1 MDRQQ
6 LLAQLNELKSTERKS
21 KVERYDPDGNFIG
34 EQDIT
39 AQQYEETRYVPPDP
53 YDFEFDTSEVDAQ
66 KQKYEE
72 AKAKKAAT
80 KPDSQPDDTE
90 TTGDGNGAES
100 QPQESQSGQGGQSGQ
115 SQNGNGE
122 EQSPMTKQTLEE
134 LQKQLD
140 EAKVECEEGLAED
153 PDSKELQESKQQLDK
168 LQEKL
173 DAHKQALAEQQGQNG
188 DPNQEQQSGQQPN
201 ESGSEQSDQQN
212 GQSEEKNDQS
222 GDAESEDK
230 QDKPDQQDGQQDDK
244 SEEASDKEDESKKE
258 AEEQKEDQQ
267 QTPQPE
273 PEKPEPEQKKEEQK
287 EEELV
292 PPDQAY
298 YKPSWYQ
305 DMKNLVMMGFDVL
318 VCGPAGCGK
327 SRAGRE
333 IGREL
338 KKPGNTHAF
347 RAGMRKSELL
357 YSKELRG
364 GDSVIELS
372 PLLREVQKPLI
383 TVIDEALSV
392 DPEVLICFNGL
403 LESSQRSVDTPIGEV
418 VRDKEH
424 RFILTS
430 NTDGRSESR
439 IYRAP
444 QMQDASILS
453 RVMVMNVDYD
463 EKVECNIACSSG
475 APAWKYIVHNTH
487 ALRKAVR
494 KADMVMDISTR
505 WIVQACKLNKAGVAR
520 EKAFAMAMLDR
531 FNENELKKL
540 QGMGTTID
548 FSGASKLQ
556 K

>member
-1 MDRQQ
+1 MDRSKLLGQ
-6 LLAQLNELKSTERKS
+6 LDELQA
-21 KVERYDPDGNFIG
+21 VERASKITRYDADGNPTG
-34 EQDIT
+34 EQEIT
-39 AQQYEETRYVPPDP
+39 STQYTERYVPPDP
-53 YDFEFDTSEVDAQ
+53 YAIDFDPSEVDERRKQHAEALAAQ
-66 KQKYEE
+66 
-72 AKAKKAAT
+72 AK
-80 KPDSQPDDTE
+80 PNQQ
-90 TTGDGNGAES
+90 N
-100 QPQESQSGQGGQSGQ
+100 
-115 SQNGNGE
+115 QNGNLETAQSQFEQQGQPNDQGDQDSQQNLGNGNGG
-122 EQSPMTKQTLEE
+122 EQSPMTKSTLEE
-134 LQKQLD
+134 LQRQLD
-140 EAKVECEEGLAED
+140 EAKAECAEGLKED
-153 PDSKELQESKQQLDK
+153 PNSTELQESQQQLDK

-173 DAHKQALAEQQGQNG
+173 DAHKQALNEQQQQQQNVNS
-188 DPNQEQQSGQQPN
+188 NQS
-201 ESGSEQSDQQN
+201 SDQQDSQQQDN
-212 GQSEEKNDQS
+212 GQSEEQSKQADQTDQKDQESQQDENSTDTAEHGEDQS
-222 GDAESEDK
+222 DS
-230 QDKPDQQDGQQDDK
+230 
-244 SEEASDKEDESKKE
+244 
-258 AEEQKEDQQ
+258 EEQKRPDEQGKEKAKEQQMTDSPQQ
-267 QTPQPE
+267 QQEE
-273 PEKPEPEQKKEEQK
+273 PI
-287 EEELV
+287 
-292 PPDQAY
+292 PPDQDY
-298 YKPSWYQ
+298 YKPVWY
-305 DMKNLVMMGFDVL
+305 DNLKNLVTMGFDVL

-338 KKPGNTHAF
+338 GKPGNTHAF

-357 YSKELRG
+357 YSKELRN

-372 PLLREVQKPLI
+372 PLLREVQKPLV

-463 EKVECNIACSSG
+463 EKVEKNIAYASN
-475 APAWKYIVHNTH
+475 APDWQYIVHNTH
-487 ALRKAVR
+487 ALRTAVR

-520 EKAFAMAMLDR
+520 NKALAMAMLDR
-531 FNENELKKL
+531 FTENELKKL
-540 QGMGTTID
+540 QSMSTTID
-548 FSGASKLQ
+548 FSGASKLR